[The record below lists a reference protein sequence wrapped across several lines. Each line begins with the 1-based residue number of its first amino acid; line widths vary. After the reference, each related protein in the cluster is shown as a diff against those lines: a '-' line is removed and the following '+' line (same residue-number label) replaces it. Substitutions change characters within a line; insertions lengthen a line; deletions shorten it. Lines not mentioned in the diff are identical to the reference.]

1 MKLALGRLGAINAM
15 KHVSTMLQPAPTI
28 SAVHTGVYW
37 SRIEAGE
44 HADGEQEVRKPRPLY
59 FPWGQ

>member
-44 HADGEQEVRKPRPLY
+44 HTD
-59 FPWGQ
+59 